1 MPQARVA
8 DRRLDEI
15 AATAQRDIE
24 TFIEALRQLD
34 EALDANVER
43 AHKMKARINELMEA
57 HAQGRSLTEMLP
69 EEDPPLIVQLL
80 TESSETLASHGNR
93 VRRTEAKALHREGM
107 TMDQIAALF
116 GVTRQRISALLRES

>member
-1 MPQARVA
+1 MAR
-8 DRRLDEI
+8 
-15 AATAQRDIE
+15 TAQMDIE
-24 TFIEALRQLD
+24 AFIEALQELDGALD
-34 EALDANVER
+34 ENIER
-43 AHKMKARINELMEA
+43 AQKMKERIRELMDA
-57 HAQGRSLTEMLP
+57 HSQGRSLTEMLP

-93 VRRTEAKALHREGM
+93 VRRTEASALHREGM